1 MEQNFFCIICTTYLI
16 FNYLWHVEISNKIN
30 MANKRTLKRSINYIC
45 GDLFAEVA
53 ATSLYNKDVKQENV
67 DALLTSILRVHNDF
81 IRRVSHPEPGLA
93 PKAYYKAI
101 IEDFNKQAIE
111 IVDHIQNL

>member
-1 MEQNFFCIICTTYLI
+1 MFST
-16 FNYLWHVEISNKIN
+16 
-30 MANKRTLKRSINYIC
+30 
-45 GDLFAEVA
+45 
-53 ATSLYNKDVKQENV
+53 LYNKDVKQENV

-81 IRRVSHPEPGLA
+81 IRRVSHPEPGLV

>member
-1 MEQNFFCIICTTYLI
+1 
-16 FNYLWHVEISNKIN
+16 

-45 GDLFAEVA
+45 GDLFA
-53 ATSLYNKDVKQENV
+53 
-67 DALLTSILRVHNDF
+67 
-81 IRRVSHPEPGLA
+81 GLA